1 MCELQLVRYHYM
13 TTLNNFLCFFLLL
26 NMIFIMTYCTFLY
39 SPIKLVKLQINQ
51 VILLTDDSKQR
62 RK

>member
-13 TTLNNFLCFFLLL
+13 TTVFFLLL